1 MKRTITVDLDQ
12 PAADQLDRAARYRH
26 QSPSAF
32 LAQASEEAAHRVL
45 LDEAVRRYQEDPDDS
60 SLSEL
65 AAEHALAIEELMQ
78 AIWARDRGIA
88 TETGQT
94 VEEVVR
100 ARHHPAPERVE
111 AVYLENCRT
120 AARELD
126 DPDFLQRA
134 QGTVAARRAER
145 QRSASSGE

>member
-32 LAQASEEAAHRVL
+32 LAQASEEVARRVL

-65 AAEHALAIEELMQ
+65 AAEHALAVEELMQ
-78 AIWARDRGIA
+78 AIWARDQATA

-111 AVYLENCRT
+111 AVFLENCRT
-120 AARELD
+120 AARAMD
-126 DPDFLQRA
+126 DPGFLQEAQEAVTASRA
-134 QGTVAARRAER
+134 LR
-145 QRSASSGE
+145 QRSSSSGQ